1 MLLPPYRFGPEAPP
15 SHSYLQAPV
24 LKALLARNIRTV
36 LDIGCGNGALAKAMA
51 DAGLAVAGI
60 DPSESGIANAR
71 KLLPAARFVRAE
83 VGGDPAQIPGG
94 EFDAVVSTEVIEHL
108 FLPRQ
113 LLDLAFAR
121 LRPGGFLLVTT
132 PYHGYLKNLALALF
146 NRWDSHWSPQW
157 DGGHVKFWSRR
168 TLADFL
174 RHAGFEQVEFQGVG
188 RLPFLWKSM
197 LLIARKPDRAA

>member
-1 MLLPPYRFGPEAPP
+1 M
-15 SHSYLQAPV
+15 
-24 LKALLARNIRTV
+24 
-36 LDIGCGNGALAKAMA
+36 
-51 DAGLAVAGI
+51 
-60 DPSESGIANAR
+60 
-71 KLLPAARFVRAE
+71 RAE

-168 TLADFL
+168 TLTTLLEAQGFRVL
-174 RHAGFEQVEFQGVG
+174 EFRGAGRF
-188 RLPFLWKSM
+188 PWLWKSM
-197 LLIARKPDRAA
+197 VLVAEKASGSRA